1 MPRRSQNGGR
11 KQQLI
16 YTPQNGGRKRKLHK
30 WAVKS
35 KQRGGFIFAT
45 LALIGSMI
53 SAGVAAAAPAVATAA
68 VGAAAAYGTTKA
80 LEAIGGKGRR
90 KVRVRRR

>member
-1 MPRRSQNGGR
+1 MRRST
-11 KQQLI
+11 LI
-16 YTPQNGGRKRKLHK
+16 YTPQHGGRKRKLRK

-35 KQRGGFIFAT
+35 RQKGGFILMA
-45 LALIGSMI
+45 LAAIGSAI
-53 SAGVAAAAPAVATAA
+53 AAGVAAAAPAAATAA

-90 KVRVRRR
+90 RRVRVRRR

>member
-1 MPRRSQNGGR
+1 MRRST
-11 KQQLI
+11 LI
-16 YTPQNGGRKRKLHK
+16 YTPKYGGRKRKLHN

-35 KQRGGFIFAT
+35 RRKGGFIFTA
-45 LALIGSMI
+45 LAAIGSAI
-53 SAGVAAAAPAVATAA
+53 AAGVAAAAPAAATAA

-90 KVRVRRR
+90 RRRIRRR